1 MFLIM
6 NFENPL
12 EPIYESFKVANN
24 CFDGAAHMV
33 KSHHKEFIDGIS
45 NEIAPT
51 DDLITVVEDAK
62 KQSAELAIL
71 ALFATFERYVID
83 YLQTA
88 NRLLSVGHPKQYSTR
103 LAEKFANE
111 VEYWRFSEVLD
122 LFKGEIDSS
131 LIGQVKQVKQYRDWI
146 AHRNPRARLSAAFE
160 PEAAFDILA
169 EMIEQIRFTHTLPA
183 DRVLIDSAD
192 LVAVT

>member
-1 MFLIM
+1 M
-6 NFENPL
+6 NFNNPL
-12 EPIYESFKVANN
+12 DPIYQAFSVANN
-24 CFDGAAHMV
+24 CIDVVANMITNR
-33 KSHHKEFIDGIS
+33 HKEVIDS
-45 NEIAPT
+45 IASWPSRA
-51 DDLITVVEDAK
+51 DDLNIVVENAK
-62 KQSAELAIL
+62 RQTAELAIL

-183 DRVLIDSAD
+183 DKVLIDSAD